1 MTDQIA
7 RQFTACMRR
16 MIYSGALLAIT
27 AVPAAGL
34 AQLRDDTFR
43 LQAGWFLNA
52 SDANLRV
59 DGTEAGSDL
68 NLHDDLAV
76 SKRDDTYA
84 LGAEWRFAERHR
96 LGVGYFKI
104 DRSGT
109 AALQQDET
117 IGDITF
123 PAGSS
128 ATTTFKN
135 TVVPISYSYSFYKSR
150 DAEFAG
156 TVGLHWTKFELAV
169 RGQSNTN
176 VAVIDKEASADA
188 AGPLPLLGL
197 RFDYAFTE
205 KWRVLTH
212 AEYFA
217 LKVGGSTTYKGSMA
231 SLSAA
236 TEYDIFKNVALG
248 VSYKYFSID
257 VDTDDSDWRGRI
269 DYEYYGPALYIV
281 AIF

>member
-1 MTDQIA
+1 M
-7 RQFTACMRR
+7 
-16 MIYSGALLAIT
+16 GAGLAEYGRGAAAAIIVL
-27 AVPAAGL
+27 ALPAAAL
-34 AQLRDDTFR
+34 AQLRDDAFR
-43 LQAGWFLNA
+43 IQGGWFLNT

-59 DGTEAGSDL
+59 DGTEAGTDL

-76 SKRDDTYA
+76 SKRDNTYA

-96 LGVGYFKI
+96 LGVGYFRI

-109 AALQQDET
+109 ATLQEDVT
-117 IGDITF
+117 IGDVTF

-128 ATTTFKN
+128 ASTTFKN
-135 TVVPISYSYSFYKSR
+135 TVVPITYSYSFYKGR
-150 DAEFAG
+150 DSEFAG
-156 TVGLHWTKFELAV
+156 TVGLHWTKFELGV
-169 RGQSNTN
+169 RGKSSTN
-176 VAVIDKEASADA
+176 DGVFDKEASADA

-197 RFDYAFTE
+197 RFDYAFTP

-248 VSYKYFSID
+248 VSYTYFTID
-257 VDTDDSDWRGRI
+257 VDADDSDWRGRI
-269 DYEYYGPALYIV
+269 DYKYYGPALYV
-281 AIF
+281 AAIF

>member
-1 MTDQIA
+1 MGA
-7 RQFTACMRR
+7 RLDRCGRHAAAIIMALALPATA
-16 MIYSGALLAIT
+16 
-27 AVPAAGL
+27 L
-34 AQLRDDTFR
+34 AQLRGDAFR
-43 LQAGWFLNA
+43 VQGGWFLNA

-59 DGTEAGSDL
+59 DGEQAGSDI
-68 NLHDDLAV
+68 NLHDDLLV

-84 LGAEWRFAERHR
+84 LGVEWRFAERHR
-96 LGVGYFKI
+96 LSVGYFKI

-109 AALQQDET
+109 ATLEQDET
-117 IGDITF
+117 IGDVTF

-135 TVVPISYSYSFYKSR
+135 MVVPITYSYSFYKSR
-150 DAEFAG
+150 DSEFAG
-156 TVGLHWTKFELAV
+156 TVGLHWTKFELGV
-169 RGQSNTN
+169 RGQSNTS
-176 VAVIDKEASADA
+176 VANIDEEASADV

-197 RFDYAFTE
+197 RFDYAFTP

-217 LKVGGSTTYKGSMA
+217 LRVGGSTTYKGSMA

-248 VSYKYFSID
+248 VSYTYFTID
-257 VDTDDSDWRGRI
+257 VDADDSDWRGRI
-269 DYEYYGPALYIV
+269 DYEYYGPALYVV

>member
-1 MTDQIA
+1 MSA
-7 RQFTACMRR
+7 RLDGYGRR
-16 MIYSGALLAIT
+16 AAAMIVALAL
-27 AVPAAGL
+27 PAAAQ
-34 AQLRDDTFR
+34 AQLRDDAFR
-43 LQAGWFLNA
+43 VQGGWFLNA

-59 DGTEAGSDL
+59 DGTDAGTDL
-68 NLHDDLAV
+68 NLHDDMAL
-76 SKRDDTYA
+76 SKRDNTYA

-96 LGVGYFKI
+96 LSVGYFKI
-104 DRSGT
+104 DRGGT
-109 AALQQDET
+109 ATLQEDET

-135 TVVPISYSYSFYKSR
+135 TVVPITYSYSFYKSR
-150 DAEFAG
+150 DSEFAG
-156 TVGLHWTKFELAV
+156 TVGLHWTKFELGV
-169 RGQSNTN
+169 RGQSSTN
-176 VAVIDKEASADA
+176 EGVLDKKASADA

-197 RFDYAFTE
+197 RFDYAFTP

-231 SLSAA
+231 NLSAA

-248 VSYKYFSID
+248 VSYTYFSID
-257 VDTDDSDWRGRI
+257 VDADDSDWRGRI
-269 DYEYYGPALYIV
+269 DYEYYGPALYVV